1 MSSAS
6 LVGVRSAMAMSL
18 VIRSPAIGITAVWRI
33 APPAKMATSVVP
45 APMSTKATPSSF
57 SSSVSTAWLEAS
69 GLSMSWSTSRPQ
81 RRTHL
86 MMFSAALCAPVTMCT
101 LASRRMPLMPIGS
114 FTSWPSIT
122 NSCGSTS
129 SRRWSVEM
137 LIALAVSITRATSA
151 GVTSRSLMAT
161 MPLEL
166 MPRMWLPVMPV

>member
-1 MSSAS
+1 
-6 LVGVRSAMAMSL
+6 
-18 VIRSPAIGITAVWRI
+18 
-33 APPAKMATSVVP
+33 MATSVVP
-45 APMSTKATPSSF
+45 APMSTSTTPSSR

-69 GLSMSWSTSRPQ
+69 GFSMSWSTSRPQ

-122 NSCGSTS
+122 NSWGSTS
-129 SRRWSVEM
+129 SRRWSLEM
-137 LIALAVSITRATSA
+137 LMARAVSTTRATSA
-151 GVTSRSLMAT
+151 GVTSLSFTAT